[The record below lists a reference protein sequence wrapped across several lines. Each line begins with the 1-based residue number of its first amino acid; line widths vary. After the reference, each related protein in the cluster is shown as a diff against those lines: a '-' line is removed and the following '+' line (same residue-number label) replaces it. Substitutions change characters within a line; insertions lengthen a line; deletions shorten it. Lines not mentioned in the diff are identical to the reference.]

1 VADLAAGA
9 LVPDRAGFELFSAV
23 ERGRYVL
30 LTGNLQEDLS
40 CRINGSL
47 IFLHGRYDLLSVG
60 TYQKG
65 DKIRPIYLTGV
76 HYTKQQKKM
85 LQEVTNIPFKG

>member
-1 VADLAAGA
+1 VADLAAGS
-9 LVPDRAGFELFSAV
+9 LVSDGAGFELLGPV

-30 LTGNLQEDLS
+30 LTGNLQEDLG

-65 DKIRPIYLTGV
+65 DRIRPIYLTGL
-76 HYTKQQKKM
+76 HYTKQVLK
-85 LQEVTNIPFKG
+85 LPQEVSL

>member
-1 VADLAAGA
+1 VADLAAGS
-9 LVPDRAGFELFSAV
+9 LVSDGAGFELLGPV

-30 LTGNLQEDLS
+30 LTGNLQQDLG

-76 HYTKQQKKM
+76 HYTKQHEKM
-85 LQEVTNIPFKG
+85 LQEVTNEPFS

>member
-1 VADLAAGA
+1 VANLAAGA
-9 LVPDRAGFELFSAV
+9 LVSDGAGFQLLGPV

-30 LTGNLQEDLS
+30 LTGNLQENLG

-47 IFLHGRYDLLSVG
+47 IFLHGRYDLLSVS

-65 DKIRPIYLTGV
+65 DKFRPIYFIEV
-76 HYTKQQKKM
+76 HYTKEHGKM
-85 LQEVTNIPFKG
+85 PQEVTTGAFSG